1 MQIHK
6 LKIKPEYFNDVISGK
21 KKFEVRYNDRDFKV
35 GDLIVLEEFKNNRYT
50 NRFLNCEITYILNDQ
65 EYLKENYVVL
75 GFRTRLDLGA
85 VIL

>member
-21 KKFEVRYNDRDFKV
+21 KKFEVRYNDRNFKV
-35 GDLIVLEEFKNNRYT
+35 GDLVVLEEFKNNRYT
-50 NRFLNCEITYILNDQ
+50 NRFINCEITYILDDPG
-65 EYLKENYVVL
+65 YLKENYVVL

>member
-6 LKIKPEYFNDVISGK
+6 LKIKPEYLNDVISGK

-50 NRFLNCEITYILNDQ
+50 NRFLNREITYILNDQ